1 MRATDLD
8 ALRQQ
13 LINHEG
19 MRLFPYVDTVGK
31 TSIGAGRNLTDRGIS
46 HAEARVLLDN
56 DINHALDDLTV
67 FPWFSLLDAV
77 RQRVFVDLCFNMGLN
92 RLMGFEKM
100 LAASVAGQWET
111 AATELLN
118 SRYAQQVGDRAV
130 RLATMLRTGQ
140 A

>member
-1 MRATDLD
+1 MKSEDME

-13 LINHEG
+13 LILHENL
-19 MRLFPYVDTVGK
+19 RLFPYVDTVGK
-31 TSIGAGRNLTDRGIS
+31 TSIGIGRNLTDRGIS

-56 DINHALDDLTV
+56 DINSVLDDLTV